1 MKIDNFQLQY
11 LNKSNVRISTAG
23 KQVLLELNTDKSL
36 NGIVVIRALPPFH
49 GGSLEISLRVPL
61 IP

>member
-1 MKIDNFQLQY
+1 MKTDNFQLQY

-36 NGIVVIRALPPFH
+36 NGIVGIRALPPLH
-49 GGSLEISLRVPL
+49 GGLLEILLRVP
-61 IP
+61 